1 MRQDVFFQPDSS
13 WTVPE
18 VLPQFAPNET
28 IAVDLETYD
37 PNLLINGPGWAT
49 GNGHIVGVGVASKS
63 WSGYLPIRHSGGGN
77 LDQAVVMRWLKNVL
91 STQRKVIFHNSL
103 YDVGWL
109 KREGID
115 IQGTILDTI
124 IAAPLLDENR
134 FSYSLDNLG
143 KDWCNE
149 TKDETL
155 LQDAALTFGVNP
167 KSEMYK
173 ICWSLW
179 RTRCSINL

>member
-1 MRQDVFFQPDSS
+1 MILQSPLFKPESS
-13 WTVPE
+13 WSVPE
-18 VLPQFAPNET
+18 VFPQFTPDET
-28 IAVDLETYD
+28 IAIDLETYD

-49 GNGHIVGVGVASKS
+49 GNGHIVGVGVATKD
-63 WSGYLPIRHSGGGN
+63 WHGYFPIRHEGGGN
-77 LDQAVVMRWLKNVL
+77 LDEGIVLRWLKNVL

-134 FSYSLDNLG
+134 FS
-143 KDWCNE
+143 
-149 TKDETL
+149 
-155 LQDAALTFGVNP
+155 
-167 KSEMYK
+167 
-173 ICWSLW
+173 
-179 RTRCSINL
+179 

>member
-1 MRQDVFFQPDSS
+1 MILQSPLFKPESS
-13 WTVPE
+13 WSVPE
-18 VLPQFAPNET
+18 VFPQFTPDET
-28 IAVDLETYD
+28 IAIDLETYD

-49 GNGHIVGVGVASKS
+49 GNGHIVGVGVATKD
-63 WSGYLPIRHSGGGN
+63 WHGYFPIRHEGGGN
-77 LDQAVVMRWLKNVL
+77 LDEGIVLRWLKNVL

-155 LQDAALTFGVNP
+155 LQDAALTYGVNP
-167 KSEMYK
+167 KSEMYRLPAK
-173 ICWSLW
+173 YVSP
-179 RTRCSINL
+179 